1 MMFVDFDKLQE
12 YLSNVYQLKN
22 VIRYNTRPIL
32 KQESVAEHSFYVAL
46 FALKIC
52 DDYNINENIKKDA
65 VIKSL
70 LHDMPEIE
78 LNDITHNVKEKLRL
92 RPFLKAYE
100 DEYYKTHYSQY
111 YELMSTSHDLTSI
124 IVVLADAWSVFQY
137 VNNEMSLGNKSK
149 QIEEIDN
156 EIRQRIQD
164 LTNALECALQEK

>member
-1 MMFVDFDKLQE
+1 MFVDFDKLQE

-92 RPFLKAYE
+92 RPFLKSYE

>member
-1 MMFVDFDKLQE
+1 MFIDFDKLQE

-78 LNDITHNVKEKLRL
+78 LNDITHNVKEKLHL

>member
-1 MMFVDFDKLQE
+1 MFVDFDKLQE

-22 VIRYNTRPIL
+22 VIRYNTRPVL

-52 DDYNINENIKKDA
+52 DDYNINENIKTDA

>member
-1 MMFVDFDKLQE
+1 MFVDFDKLQE

-22 VIRYNTRPIL
+22 VIRYNTRPVL

>member
-1 MMFVDFDKLQE
+1 MFVDFDKLQE

-111 YELMSTSHDLTSI
+111 YELMSTSHDLTST

>member
-1 MMFVDFDKLQE
+1 MFVDFDKLQE

-22 VIRYNTRPIL
+22 VIRYNTRPVL

-164 LTNALECALQEK
+164 LTNALEYALQEK

>member
-1 MMFVDFDKLQE
+1 MFVDFDKLQE

-46 FALKIC
+46 FTLKIC

>member
-1 MMFVDFDKLQE
+1 MFVDFDKLQE

-78 LNDITHNVKEKLRL
+78 LNDITHNVKEKLCL

>member
-1 MMFVDFDKLQE
+1 MFVDFDKLQE